1 MNRILFR
8 STLLCTFIH
17 MYFVNGETSRVL
29 VVVYSTGLCT
39 SLWNHA
45 TTSWLA
51 KNSDRLMMVSGVI
64 FDVVYLNEMSI
75 NCIKK
80 TYILLLL
87 VLSIVNYF
95 ISTAYNTTLFHV
107 YSHLTLTL
115 CHYFLILF
123 TV

>member
-1 MNRILFR
+1 MNRILLR
-8 STLLCTFIH
+8 STLLCTLFH
-17 MYFVNGETSRVL
+17 LYFVNGDTSRVL
-29 VVVYSTGLCT
+29 VVVYSAGLST

-75 NCIKK
+75 NFIKK
-80 TYILLLL
+80 IYILLLL
-87 VLSIVNYF
+87 VLSIVNYI
-95 ISTAYNTTLFHV
+95 ISKSYNMTLFHV
-107 YSHLTLTL
+107 FSHLILTL
-115 CHYFLILF
+115 CHYFLIQF